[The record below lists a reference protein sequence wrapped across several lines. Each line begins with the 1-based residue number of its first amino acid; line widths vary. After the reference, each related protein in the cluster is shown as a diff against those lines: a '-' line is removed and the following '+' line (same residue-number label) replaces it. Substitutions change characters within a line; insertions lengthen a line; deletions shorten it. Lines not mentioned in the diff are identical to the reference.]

1 MGANGE
7 QGVKGVAPKTEIHA
21 YKVLGP
27 YGSGSTEDVIA
38 GIDKA
43 VADGMDVINL
53 SLGSETNNERSAD
66 SVAVNNAMVAGTIT
80 VVSNGNSGLAEATVT
95 DPGTAEL
102 VISVGASVPPLV
114 TPIMKIVGSDDP

>member
-1 MGANGE
+1 M
-7 QGVKGVAPKTEIHA
+7 HA

-80 VVSNGNSGLAEATVT
+80 VVSNGNSGPTEATVT

-102 VISVGASVPPLV
+102 VISVGASKPPLV